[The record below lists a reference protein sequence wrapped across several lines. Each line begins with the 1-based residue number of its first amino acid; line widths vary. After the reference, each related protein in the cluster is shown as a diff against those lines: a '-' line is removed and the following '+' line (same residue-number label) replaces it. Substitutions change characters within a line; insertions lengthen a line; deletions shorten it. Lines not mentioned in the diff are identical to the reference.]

1 MNKRQKKKWIKRNL
15 VRVKKLCP
23 GERDIVLFMPDFT
36 SDYIDI
42 STAVEFYNYCV
53 NSRIFDHC
61 GVAFIPYNI
70 KKMDVDAS
78 QTYLDNLQKVIDDRK
93 TKIKK

>member
-36 SDYIDI
+36 SDYIDM

-53 NSRIFDHC
+53 DTGIFNHC
-61 GVAFIPYNI
+61 GNAFIPYNI
-70 KKMDVDAS
+70 KKMDVDAA

-93 TKIKK
+93 MKAKK